1 MQGGHIRGDDL
12 LNECLKCQ
20 MEEAR
25 VYRRT
30 VPPLKAVR
38 RRIEVSQQVR
48 SKQVLITPDAKTE
61 QGRSPTLLGPPRTK
75 GL

>member
-12 LNECLKCQ
+12 LNECLECQ
-20 MEEAR
+20 VEEAR
-25 VYRRT
+25 IHRRT
-30 VPPLKAVR
+30 IPPLEAVC

-48 SKQVLITPDAKTE
+48 SKQVLITPDTKTE
-61 QGRSPTLLGPPRTK
+61 QGRSPTIFGPPRTK